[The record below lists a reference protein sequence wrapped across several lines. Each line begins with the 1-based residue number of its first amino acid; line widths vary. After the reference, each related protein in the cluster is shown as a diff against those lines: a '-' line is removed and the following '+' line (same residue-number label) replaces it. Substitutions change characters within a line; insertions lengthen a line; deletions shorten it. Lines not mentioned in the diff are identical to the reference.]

1 VKNDGL
7 NLARVV
13 FGHLAGIEC
22 RRGLARGWILWL
34 RAILGTLLAM
44 ALFFLTWAWWLA
56 ASYESGFVPG
66 LEVRYF
72 LSAVSLIL
80 LTITAVQAPAVL
92 AGSLAGERERGIL
105 QLLLTTAV
113 SPREIVE
120 GRLLGKL
127 SQVGMIVLAGL
138 PIIAFLAPMDG
149 LGLRHV
155 LAIMLLLVAV
165 GLGAGG
171 LAVGASV
178 VSRRGRDAQL
188 TVYILMILL
197 MISPFLGSLG
207 LPPAA
212 VDVLE
217 WFNPY
222 FSMNRVVF
230 AGNAA
235 SALQTAACWAGL
247 GLVGTA
253 LAVWRLRPTCLSVG
267 VQRAKVVRRKKAPPV
282 GERPMLW
289 KELFIERVASLGRF
303 GRWVGALLTLAIG
316 GGSLV
321 LAGMIVYSGFFA
333 PNADLYSMASD
344 TLSALLGGFMGT
356 LLGWLLQW
364 GIGLRAA
371 VSIASERE
379 RATWDALLMSPLKPG
394 EISRAKLLGSIY
406 ALRYLAAAMLLAW
419 TLAALVGAVPVSSY
433 VMWIVGN
440 LVMGAFMSAVG
451 VRFSLSLATAT
462 RAMSWTIGV
471 WLGVWP
477 VIGFCAISVIGFVV
491 IACTSIWSLC
501 MSYGWVATNS
511 RPWFPMTFELGWA
524 LTTNL
529 TTFLFTVLLVADTSF
544 RFDRI
549 AGRMAGG
556 TLATTVDAMVHGTAH
571 QAVFL
576 PDEKAAKKAKKKKPL
591 TELPLDAEFAT
602 TAP

>member
-22 RRGLARGWILWL
+22 RRGLARGWLLWL
-34 RAILGTLLAM
+34 RAILGTLLAV
-44 ALFFLTWAWWLA
+44 ALFFLIWAWWLNA
-56 ASYESGFVPG
+56 KYDSGFVPG

-72 LSAVSLIL
+72 LSGVALVL

-127 SQVGMIVLAGL
+127 SQVGMIVLAGV
-138 PIIAFLAPMDG
+138 PIMAFLAPVDG
-149 LGLRHV
+149 LGLTHI
-155 LAIMLLLVAV
+155 LAILILLVAV
-165 GLGAGG
+165 GFGAGG
-171 LAVGASV
+171 LSVGASV

-197 MISPFLGSLG
+197 LMSPLLGLLG

-230 AGNAA
+230 AGDATR
-235 SALQTAACWAGL
+235 ALQTAGCWAGL
-247 GLVGTA
+247 GLLGTA

-267 VQRAKVVRRKKAPPV
+267 VTRAKVVRRRKAPVV

-289 KELFIERVASLGRF
+289 KELYIERVASLGRF

-321 LAGMIVYSGFFA
+321 LAGMIVYSGLFA
-333 PNADLYSMASD
+333 PSSDLYSVASD
-344 TLSALLGGFMGT
+344 TLSAVLGGFMGT

-394 EISRAKLLGSIY
+394 EISVAKLLGSIY

-419 TLAALVGAVPVSSY
+419 TLAALVGAVSVSSY
-433 VMWIVGN
+433 ITWIVGN
-440 LVMGAFMSAVG
+440 LVMGAFMAAVG
-451 VRFSLSLATAT
+451 VRFSLSLPTAT

-471 WLGVWP
+471 WLGLWP
-477 VIGFCAISVIGFVV
+477 VIGFIAISAIGFIV
-491 IACTSIWSLC
+491 IACTSIWSLL
-501 MSYGWVATNS
+501 MSYGLIATNS
-511 RPWFPMTFELGWA
+511 RPWFPMTFELGWT

-529 TTFLFTVLLVADTSF
+529 TTFLLTVLIVADTSF

-571 QAVFL
+571 KAVFL
-576 PDEKAAKKAKKKKPL
+576 PDEKAAKKKKAR

-602 TAP
+602 PSA